1 MKVYKEE
8 LATGLKTQ
16 EIVLP
21 IIKKYFKRN
30 IKNTDGKY
38 NRYDYTDDDYKYELK
53 SRTNNYNKFPTTLI
67 GLDKIQ
73 DKSIFL
79 FYFTD
84 GLYYIEYG
92 KEKFAK
98 YEIKMVEAVRK
109 RNGVVGKTLEPHFF
123 VDIKDLIEIK
133 I

>member
-1 MKVYKEE
+1 MKVFKEE
-8 LATGLKTQ
+8 LKNGLEIQ
-16 EIVLP
+16 ELVLP

-38 NRYDYTDDDYKYELK
+38 NKYDYIDNDYKYELK
-53 SRTNNYNKFPTTLI
+53 SRTNEYKKFPTTLI

-84 GLYYIEYG
+84 GLYYIEYN
-92 KEKFAK
+92 KELFDTF
-98 YEIKMVEAVRK
+98 EIKDFVRNPRYGRIDK
-109 RNGVVGKTLEPHFF
+109 PKKYIYIPIINLK
-123 VDIKDLIEIK
+123 K
-133 I
+133 IDYN